1 MWSMAFNMEFQKTKL
16 LNFTTRFRNLVTL
29 LYAWRQ
35 SVQLN
40 LRFLKCQV
48 WFFKLLLFFEFYVL
62 WTVWPTLFDIE
73 VIRSLTEQVVAQPVN
88 TLLSYAASCLV
99 HPVEFNFLIPILIV
113 FFFVCSEEA
122 DLVGKEILCEYSQ
135 IFVKII
141 LN

>member
-62 WTVWPTLFDIE
+62 WTLWPTLFDIE

-99 HPVEFNFLIPILIV
+99 HPVVFIFLIPNLIV
-113 FFFVCSEEA
+113 FFFVCSEA
-122 DLVGKEILCEYSQ
+122 DQVGKEILCEYFQ

-141 LN
+141 LI